1 METKQAELPEITE
14 WRGALDELY
23 SNIDQW
29 SQDRTTWPE
38 GEDLPPTIEKSLIQ
52 LDEPKSGPYE
62 VPQLQ
67 LLLKKNGRAMWVR
80 PVARWVVGAE
90 GRVELMVDLNR
101 AERYSSEGPFTL
113 VYLKG
118 KGGWHWV
125 DEGVAGKLRPLTG
138 ELFRRLVEL
147 CLR

>member
-1 METKQAELPEITE
+1 METKQSELPEIAA

-23 SNIDQW
+23 SNIEEW
-29 SQDRTTWPE
+29 TQDGITWPA
-38 GEDLPPTIEKSLIQ
+38 GSDLPPAIVKSQIQ

-62 VPQLQ
+62 VPQL
-67 LLLKKNGRAMWVR
+67 LLKKNGRAMWIR
-80 PVARWVVGAE
+80 PVARWVIGAE
-90 GRVELMVDLNR
+90 GRVDLQR

-118 KGGWHWV
+118 NGGWHWV

-138 ELFRRLVEL
+138 ELFRRLTEL
-147 CLR
+147 TLQ